1 MCVRTYKQK
10 VLQDLERFLDL
21 RPVFEAAGCGL
32 AQSNSYVWK
41 IFSHRNSRA
50 VEGRSVDYRYPF
62 CDVFVMRRHKDRSAS
77 SSRAANEPSRSFTV
91 PGGGLN

>member
-1 MCVRTYKQK
+1 MNTYYADREGVK
-10 VLQDLERFLDL
+10 LSMSQDLERFLDL

-62 CDVFVMRRHKDRSAS
+62 CDVFVMRRHKDR
-77 SSRAANEPSRSFTV
+77 
-91 PGGGLN
+91 

>member
-1 MCVRTYKQK
+1 MNTYCAMCVRTYKQK

-62 CDVFVMRRHKDRSAS
+62 CDVFVMRRHKDR
-77 SSRAANEPSRSFTV
+77 
-91 PGGGLN
+91 